1 MTTPA
6 SDQNESSKMKK
17 LISGNINDSI
27 RAKLPRGAGAA
38 MPKAPVSK
46 PTPSIPA
53 PASSEPAPK
62 TKVSRF
68 FGSKR
73 DKASA
78 EPINSALPVSAST
91 VEAKTREPRRFQ
103 FLPVFWTIASVMT
116 FTVNI
121 VLLIVLIVAFLA
133 LKKVPVVAQTLKEP
147 SSTPKLVTNIASG
160 LLGGLYT
167 NFVKMD
173 EANIRTSIHVE
184 KDIPVQFSLN
194 VSGPTNVTLSQP
206 VTIHGALVTVNT
218 GGLNIV
224 NARATIVLPK
234 DTLLPI
240 NIENLV
246 VPVDQKVPA
255 VLDVPVDIPLNQTEL
270 HEPFVGLQ
278 KVVEPWYCLIK
289 PDVSVNGVQVCAQAV
304 NPLSPG
310 TVAP

>member
-6 SDQNESSKMKK
+6 SNQNEPSKMKK
-17 LISGNINDSI
+17 LTSAGVDDSI
-27 RAKLPRGAGAA
+27 RARLPRGNNAA
-38 MPKAPVSK
+38 VQKTSAPAPQMPPPVSAPVSE
-46 PTPSIPA
+46 PTPGARAARLPRTKSSDA
-53 PASSEPAPK
+53 PAKE
-62 TKVSRF
+62 SRF
-68 FGSKR
+68 K
-73 DKASA
+73 
-78 EPINSALPVSAST
+78 
-91 VEAKTREPRRFQ
+91 
-103 FLPVFWTIASVMT
+103 FLPVFWTIASVMS

-121 VLLIVLIVAFLA
+121 VLLIVLLFAFQKLKQIPIVTE
-133 LKKVPVVAQTLKEP
+133 TLKEP
-147 SSTPKLVTNIASG
+147 SLLPGMATNIASG
-160 LLGGLYT
+160 LLGGLHT

-194 VSGPTNVTLSQP
+194 VSGPTNVTLSQA
-206 VTIHGALVTVNT
+206 VTIRNALVTVET

-255 VLDVPVDIPLNQTEL
+255 ILDVPVDIPLSQTEL

-289 PDVSVNGVQVCAQAV
+289 PDVSVNGVQVCPNVA
-304 NPLSPG
+304 NPLLPG
-310 TVAP
+310 TGNP

>member
-1 MTTPA
+1 MSTPA
-6 SDQNESSKMKK
+6 SDQNEQSKMKK
-17 LISGNINDSI
+17 LTSGNVDNSI
-27 RAKLPRGAGAA
+27 RAKLPRANSSPVQKLPAA
-38 MPKAPVSK
+38 SAS
-46 PTPSIPA
+46 PTPPA
-53 PASSEPAPK
+53 PAS
-62 TKVSRF
+62 VS
-68 FGSKR
+68 
-73 DKASA
+73 
-78 EPINSALPVSAST
+78 PVSAPKPKTSRLFGRKSSAESVKPT
-91 VEAKTREPRRFQ
+91 DSAPAAPASEAKPAEPRRFQ
-103 FLPVFWTIASVMT
+103 FLPVFWTVASVMS

-121 VLLIVLIVAFLA
+121 VLLIVLIVAFLK
-133 LKKVPVVAQTLKEP
+133 LRQIPIVAQSLKQP
-147 SSTPKLVTNIASG
+147 SSVPGMVTNISSG

-184 KDIPVQFSLN
+184 KDIPVQFTLN

-289 PDVSVNGVQVCAQAV
+289 PDVSVNGVRVCAQAV

>member
-6 SDQNESSKMKK
+6 SDQNEHSKMKK
-17 LISGNINDSI
+17 LISGNMNDSI
-27 RAKLPRGAGAA
+27 RARLPHGGGTA
-38 MPKAPVSK
+38 SQK
-46 PTPSIPA
+46 PPASGPAPSIPA
-53 PASSEPAPK
+53 PASSE
-62 TKVSRF
+62 
-68 FGSKR
+68 
-73 DKASA
+73 A
-78 EPINSALPVSAST
+78 EPKAKVARFLGNKSSAKPVKPTAPVHAST
-91 VEAKTREPRRFQ
+91 SETKPEEPRRFQ
-103 FLPVFWTIASVMT
+103 FLPIFWTVASVMS

-121 VLLIVLIVAFLA
+121 VLLIVLVVAFLKLRQIPIVDQS
-133 LKKVPVVAQTLKEP
+133 LKQP
-147 SSTPKLVTNIASG
+147 SLIPGMATNISSG

-173 EANIRTSIHVE
+173 QASIRTSIHVE

-240 NIENLV
+240 NIQNLV

-255 VLDVPVDIPLNQTEL
+255 VLDVPVNIPLNQTEL

-304 NPLSPG
+304 NPLLPG
-310 TVAP
+310 TGAP

>member
-1 MTTPA
+1 MSTPA
-6 SDQNESSKMKK
+6 SDQNEQSKMKK
-17 LISGNINDSI
+17 LTSGNVDNSI
-27 RAKLPRGAGAA
+27 RAKLPRANSSPVEKLPAA
-38 MPKAPVSK
+38 SADPTPPASVPVPPVPAPKPKTASVFARKSSAEPVK
-46 PTPSIPA
+46 PTASIPA
-53 PASSEPAPK
+53 APAS
-62 TKVSRF
+62 
-68 FGSKR
+68 
-73 DKASA
+73 
-78 EPINSALPVSAST
+78 
-91 VEAKTREPRRFQ
+91 EAKPREPRRFQ
-103 FLPVFWTIASVMT
+103 FLPVFWTVASVMS

-121 VLLIVLIVAFLA
+121 VLLVALVIAFLKLKQIPIVAQS
-133 LKKVPVVAQTLKEP
+133 LKQP
-147 SSTPKLVTNIASG
+147 SSVPALATNISSG

-184 KDIPVQFSLN
+184 KDIPVQFTLN
-194 VSGPTNVTLSQP
+194 VSGPTNVTLSQA

-255 VLDVPVDIPLNQTEL
+255 VLDVPVDIPLSQTEL

-278 KVVEPWYCLIK
+278 KVVEPWYCLVK
-289 PDVSVNGVQVCAQAV
+289 PDVSVNGAQVCAQAV